1 MTAMIDI
8 DEADVAVLNQ
18 NLFKSQ
24 ELFLKIQTS
33 LSNILN
39 KSLRALV
46 KIKPIL
52 KDVNQLTQEQKEIN
66 NGIGMLQEVSEI
78 CNRCS
83 EYEGVLNQNIELIGV
98 PKFVLSLTK
107 SKGVL
112 HEFKQYKKFKGVFIN
127 FATLIDRLELNLQNN
142 LQKLSHREN
151 TLDSINDI
159 KITLNYFK
167 DNDYVQKTF
176 LRHRGEVFVQR
187 FISQPV
193 KFDLNAPIYER
204 GSNGFTLLVDY
215 LLQHYGIEK
224 QLLQEL
230 DLFTDDRLAEIFGR
244 VFNENLS
251 GFITLF
257 NNEPQDPVLLFE
269 FLDNLLRLGEVFDFN
284 KFPAFNANWTRLI
297 SSTSTAFFNSTFSK
311 IERKVVI
318 TKNPD
323 LQIPELIVEW
333 ISKLRKWSE
342 YDKCMLL
349 LMSNPKIK
357 LGAWLECTPSLRFLS
372 TYTSV
377 LPEYIN
383 DNVLIKEPA
392 YLISSFYSDVIDCLF
407 VNVEIEL
414 KKKESLLAGQLTP
427 ASSTTSLGLGGDIQK
442 KSTQGFLIIKN
453 LIMVETIINRSAKL
467 YEALGK
473 WGQERIKKLK
483 NRYMKI
489 FLDDWNYASYI
500 IIRDMTQISTIQA
513 TQQLSNAS
521 KEKELIKEL
530 FKNFNDAFEEAL
542 RNYQRFN
549 ITDTNLRN
557 LLAGEIKKLIL
568 NAYFKL
574 YDKYGSGEWTKN
586 RSKYIKWDKKSFE
599 RTLNEKLG

>member
-1 MTAMIDI
+1 MIDI
-8 DEADVAVLNQ
+8 DEADVTVLNQ

-33 LSNILN
+33 LSNILD
-39 KSLRALV
+39 KSLRALT

-52 KDVNQLTQEQKEIN
+52 KDVNQLTKEQKEIN
-66 NGIGMLQEVSEI
+66 NGIGMLEDVSEI

-83 EYEGVLNQNIELIGV
+83 EYEGVLNQSIDLIGV

-127 FATLIDRLELNLQNN
+127 FATLIDRLELSLQNN

-151 TLDSINDI
+151 TLDSTNDI

-167 DNDYVQKTF
+167 ENDYVQKTF
-176 LRHRGEVFVQR
+176 LRHRGEVLVQK
-187 FISQPV
+187 FISQPI

-204 GSNGFTLLVDY
+204 GSNGLTELTDY
-215 LLQHYGIEK
+215 LLLHYEIEK
-224 QLLQEL
+224 QLLLEL
-230 DLFTDDRLAEIFGR
+230 DIYTEQRLTEIFSH

-251 GFITLF
+251 GFIKVF
-257 NNEPQDPVLLFE
+257 EDEPQDPILLFE
-269 FLDNLLRLGEVFDFN
+269 LLDNLLRLGEVFEFN
-284 KFPAFNANWTRLI
+284 KFPVFNANWTRLI
-297 SSTSTAFFNSTFSK
+297 SSTSTAFFNTTFIR

-323 LQIPELIVEW
+323 LQIPELIIEW

-342 YDKCMLL
+342 FDKCMLL
-349 LMSNPKIK
+349 LMANPKIK
-357 LGAWLECTPSLRFLS
+357 LGTWLESSPSLRFLS

-383 DNVLIKEPA
+383 DNELIKEPA

-407 VNVEIEL
+407 VNVEIEM
-414 KKKESLLAGQLTP
+414 KKKENILAGQLTP
-427 ASSTTSLGLGGDIQK
+427 ASSTTSLGIGGDIQK

-473 WGQERIKKLK
+473 WGQERIRKLK
-483 NRYMKI
+483 NRYLKM

-513 TQQLSNAS
+513 TQHLSNAN

-549 ITDTNLRN
+549 ITDVNLRN

-586 RSKYIKWDKKSFE
+586 RAKYIKWDKKSFE
-599 RTLNEKLG
+599 QTLNEKLG